1 MHESIKVT
9 TYAWSIVVFIG
20 LAVTI
25 AVAVAVAVHSWLK
38 KRREGGYKP
47 VPK

>member
-9 TYAWSIVVFIG
+9 TYAWSVVVFIG

-25 AVAVAVAVHSWLK
+25 AVAVAVHSWLK

>member
-1 MHESIKVT
+1 MHVSIKVT

-25 AVAVAVAVHSWLK
+25 AVAVHFWLK